1 MAGSPVTYPV
11 TSPAAAGT
19 LTATVETAWLPT
31 FTVGIV
37 PTAEAAAAGP
47 AFVTRI
53 LKPKVTIKS
62 GNVRLGTIAPAGDP
76 GTSKWPLLA
85 LGLLA
90 VGAFVFTRFLR

>member
-1 MAGSPVTYPV
+1 MSQATFPA

-47 AFVTRI
+47 AFITRI
-53 LKPKVTIKS
+53 LKPKVTISS
-62 GNVRLGTIAPAGDP
+62 GSVRLGTIAPAGDP

-85 LGLLA
+85 LGVLA
-90 VGAFVFTRFLR
+90 VGAFLFTRLLR